1 MAAHLKQQHGQAWVV
16 GGTQLQ
22 SAFIE
27 KKLLDSLEIYEMPVF
42 LGDGIALFPASKHPP
57 YALQAMSAELIAE
70 KVIKKVYYF

>member
-1 MAAHLKQQHGQAWVV
+1 
-16 GGTQLQ
+16 
-22 SAFIE
+22 
-27 KKLLDSLEIYEMPVF
+27 MPVF